1 VFHMIAIRIMGQN
14 QRFSKQ
20 VHLLA
25 CMRIRVRIRVWVR
38 VLLIKWVYL
47 LNVTRAC

>member
-1 VFHMIAIRIMGQN
+1 MIAIRIMGQN
-14 QRFSKQ
+14 QRWFSKQ

-47 LNVTRAC
+47 LNPTRAC